1 MLNSGAKPNRNLQ
14 AADFLQVVL
23 FEPQSGGFYDNSQRD
38 PSYGNRE
45 GRKLMRRRSLMI
57 HPSDGVVCVLEDAQ
71 KGDTVQLASGQEI
84 VLLEDIEF
92 AHKVCIRDMKAGEP
106 VIK

>member
-1 MLNSGAKPNRNLQ
+1 M
-14 AADFLQVVL
+14 
-23 FEPQSGGFYDNSQRD
+23 
-38 PSYGNRE
+38 
-45 GRKLMRRRSLMI
+45 LMRRRSLMI
-57 HPSDGVVCVLEDAQ
+57 HPSDAVVCVLEDAQ

-106 VIK
+106 VIKYGEEIGYMLMDVKRGSWIHNHNMGCDRGRK